1 MLPPR
6 EAMRR
11 SAIRRLLARV
21 RQLPLAY
28 AAARRTK
35 VRSYFMGLDVFE
47 VCFDLSGFEFIADMH
62 YSSVHASFT

>member
-1 MLPPR
+1 
-6 EAMRR
+6 
-11 SAIRRLLARV
+11 V